1 MLPNNLLNLKSS
13 ILTLLR
19 QEPLSIASLSDATDV
34 SLPTLRR
41 AVEELI
47 DAHWVRPV
55 GRIPRTGGRPATLYG
70 LDDRAYLILGV
81 HLELPGIH
89 FALTNP
95 AGEIINHQHLLG
107 ETDIRPN
114 GVVRLIVDHVNRL
127 KTQYAE
133 RQLLGLGIATP
144 GYVDPSSGAILSIG
158 RAPQWQAFP
167 LKARL
172 EADVGLPVI
181 VENDIDCMTFAEIG
195 DGGFND
201 IEDMIYL
208 GFTEGVKASFLLQGQ
223 LYKGPFGN
231 AGLIGHTTVVEDGR
245 LCTCGKH
252 GCLET
257 VASVR
262 AINSL
267 FDKGIESGN
276 WHDSDLQQIHALK
289 DRIEKFQAILF
300 AAEAGDP
307 FCSEIIGD
315 MLRGLELAIVN
326 LIYLL
331 QVDQLVIGGALSNLP
346 DGLLARL
353 ETELRDKLSPI
364 LSHHLI
370 IRRARRTEPHIAAV
384 GATYRFFYSCI
395 SREECLA
402 LYVL

>member
-1 MLPNNLLNLKSS
+1 MSPNSLQNLKSS
-13 ILTLLR
+13 ILRLLR
-19 QEPLSIASLSDATDV
+19 QEPHPIASLSDAIDV

-47 DAHWVRPV
+47 EIEWIRPV

-70 LDDRAYLILGV
+70 LDDRNFLILGV
-81 HLELPGIH
+81 HLELPGLH
-89 FALTNP
+89 FALTNL
-95 AGEIINHQHLLG
+95 AGEIINHEHILG
-107 ETDIRPN
+107 ETEIRPN
-114 GVVRLIVDHVNRL
+114 RIVRLIINHVNQL
-127 KTQYAE
+127 KTQYSE
-133 RQLLGLGIATP
+133 RKLLGLGIATP

-181 VENDIDCMTFAEIG
+181 VENDVDCMTFAEI
-195 DGGFND
+195 DSEGFND

-231 AGLIGHTTVVEDGR
+231 AGLIGHTTVEENGR
-245 LCTCGKH
+245 LCSCGKY

-267 FDKGIESGN
+267 FDNGIESGN
-276 WHDSDLQQIHALK
+276 WHDSHLQQIYELR
-289 DRIEKFQAILF
+289 DRIEKFQAILGS
-300 AAEAGDP
+300 AEAGDP
-307 FCSEIIGD
+307 LCSEIVSE
-315 MLRGLELAIVN
+315 MLKGLELAIVN

-331 QVDQLVIGGALSNLP
+331 QVDQLVVGGALSNLP

-353 ETELRDKLSPI
+353 ETEVRDKLSPI

-384 GATYRFFYSCI
+384 GATFRFFYSCI
-395 SREECLA
+395 SREECLE
-402 LYVL
+402 LNEF

>member
-1 MLPNNLLNLKSS
+1 MLPNNPLNLKSS

-19 QEPLSIASLSDATDV
+19 QEPLSIASLRDATDV

-81 HLELPGIH
+81 HLELPGLH

-95 AGEIINHQHLLG
+95 AGEIINHQHLLC

-114 GVVRLIVDHVNRL
+114 GVVRLIVNHVNRL

-144 GYVDPSSGAILSIG
+144 GYVDPSSGSILSIG

-276 WHDSDLQQIHALK
+276 WHDSDLQRIHALK
-289 DRIEKFQAILF
+289 DRIEKFQAILG

-402 LYVL
+402 LYEL